1 MFESMYIGISGL
13 SAYSRGLN
21 VISNNLANMNTTG
34 FKGSTLN
41 FGDLFYRQQSSGG
54 DASSS
59 GSQLGTGVHV
69 LGTHMN
75 FRAGELRQTGNALD
89 LAITGNGYLVT
100 RDAHGKEQRYSRAG
114 QLAFDRDGILVSSTT
129 GRRIAGLDAAGAL
142 TDVTLNGL
150 RINPPV
156 ATTSVVLQ
164 GILSNTQSTTGTQ
177 NEFTLTPIKVIDSLG
192 GEHTLKAVFTS
203 SSANSGTWNVVV
215 RENTVDLATG
225 TVRFING
232 VPDPAASSISVA
244 FAPANAA
251 SMTFNLTLGPNASS
265 FSVGTSSTL
274 AVASQDG
281 VAVGSL
287 VSAAIDADGFVVATY
302 SNGKTQKGTQLALAS
317 VAADSALAPAENG
330 EFTLSDSTGLVI
342 GRAGQNGLGKFSAG
356 QVEGSN
362 VDLATQFTDL
372 IVMQRGYQA
381 SSRIVST
388 ANDLIQE
395 LFDMKGHR

>member
-54 DASSS
+54 DASSP
-59 GSQLGTGVHV
+59 GSQFGTGVHV

-89 LAITGNGYLVT
+89 LAIAGNGYLVT
-100 RDAHGKEQRYSRAG
+100 RDAHGQEQRYSRAG
-114 QLAFDRDGILVSSTT
+114 QLAFDR
-129 GRRIAGLDAAGAL
+129 RIAGLDAAGGL

-150 RINPPV
+150 RVNPPV

-164 GILSNTQSTTGTQ
+164 GILSSTQS
-177 NEFTLTPIKVIDSLG
+177 EFTLTPIKVIDAQG

-203 SSANSGTWNVVV
+203 AGATNPGAWTVAV
-215 RENTVDLATG
+215 RENTVDVATG
-225 TVRFING
+225 TVRFIGG
-232 VPDPAASSISVA
+232 VPDPAASSLSVA
-244 FAPANAA
+244 YSPAGAPA
-251 SMTFNLTLGPNASS
+251 MTFSLTLGPNASS
-265 FSVGTSSTL
+265 FSTGTSTTL

-281 VAVGSL
+281 VGVGSL
-287 VSAAIDADGFVVATY
+287 VSATIDSEGFVVATY

-317 VAADSALAPAENG
+317 VAAESALAAAENG
-330 EFTLSDSTGLVI
+330 EFTLADPTGLVI
-342 GRAGQNGLGKFSAG
+342 GRPGQDGLGKLSAG
-356 QVEGSN
+356 QIEGSN
-362 VDLATQFTDL
+362 VDLATEFTDL

>member
-54 DASSS
+54 DGSPQ
-59 GSQLGTGVHV
+59 GSQFGTGVHV
-69 LGTHMN
+69 LGTHVN

-89 LAITGNGYLVT
+89 LAIAGNGYLVS
-100 RDAHGKEQRYSRAG
+100 RDATGQEQRFSRAG
-114 QLAFDRDGILVSSTT
+114 QLAFDRDGFLVSSTT
-129 GRRIAGLDAAGAL
+129 GRRIAGLDAAGTL
-142 TDVTLNGL
+142 TDVSLNGL
-150 RINPPV
+150 RVNAPV

-164 GILSNTQSTTGTQ
+164 GILSSTQG
-177 NEFTLTPIKVIDSLG
+177 EFTLTPIKVIDAQG
-192 GEHTLKAVFTS
+192 GEHTLRAVFTS
-203 SSANSGTWNVVV
+203 TGSSNTQSWNVVV
-215 RENTVDLATG
+215 RENTVDVATG
-225 TVRFING
+225 TMRFING
-232 VPDPAASSISVA
+232 VPDPAASSLRVA
-244 FAPANAA
+244 YSPVGAPA
-251 SMTFNLTLGPNASS
+251 MTFNLALGPNASS
-265 FSVGTSSTL
+265 FSSTSTL
-274 AVASQDG
+274 AVSSQDG
-281 VAVGSL
+281 VGVGSL
-287 VSAAIDADGFVVATY
+287 VSASIDAEGFVVATY

-317 VAADSALAPAENG
+317 VAAESALAAVENG
-330 EFTLSDSTGLVI
+330 EFTLADPIGLVI
-342 GRAGQNGLGKFSAG
+342 GRPGQNGLGSFSAG
-356 QVEGSN
+356 QIEGSN
-362 VDLATQFTDL
+362 VDLATEFTDL

>member
-54 DASSS
+54 DASSP
-59 GSQLGTGVHV
+59 GSQFGTGVHV
-69 LGTHMN
+69 LGTHTS

-89 LAITGNGYLVT
+89 LAIAGNGYLVT
-100 RDAHGKEQRYSRAG
+100 RDAHGQEQRYSRAG
-114 QLAFDRDGILVSSTT
+114 QLAFDRDGFLVSSTT
-129 GRRIAGLDAAGAL
+129 GRRIAGLDAAGGL

-150 RINPPV
+150 RVNPPV

-164 GILSNTQSTTGTQ
+164 GILSSTQGTSGTQ
-177 NEFTLTPIKVIDSLG
+177 NEFTLTPIKVIDVQG

-203 SSANSGTWNVVV
+203 TGANTGTWNVVV
-215 RENTVDLATG
+215 RENTVDVATG

-244 FAPANAA
+244 YSPANAA
-251 SMTFNLTLGPNASS
+251 AMTFNLTLGPNASS
-265 FSVGTSSTL
+265 FSAGSSSTL

-281 VAVGSL
+281 VGVGSL
-287 VSAAIDADGFVVATY
+287 VSATIDSEGFVVATY

-317 VAADSALAPAENG
+317 VAADSALAAAENG
-330 EFTLSDSTGLVI
+330 EFTLADPTGLVI
-342 GRAGQNGLGKFSAG
+342 GRPGQNGLGSLSAG
-356 QVEGSN
+356 QIEGSN
-362 VDLATQFTDL
+362 VDLATEFTDL

>member
-59 GSQLGTGVHV
+59 GSQFGTGVHV

-89 LAITGNGYLVT
+89 LAIAGNGYLVT
-100 RDAHGKEQRYSRAG
+100 RDASGQEQRYSRAG

-129 GRRIAGLDAAGAL
+129 GRRIAGLNAAGAL
-142 TDVTLNGL
+142 TDVSLNGL

-164 GILSNTQSTTGTQ
+164 GILSSTQS
-177 NEFTLTPIKVIDSLG
+177 EFTLTPIKVIDAQG

-203 SSANSGTWNVVV
+203 AGSTNPGAWTVAV
-215 RENTVDLATG
+215 RKDSVDIATG
-225 TVRFING
+225 TLRFIGG
-232 VPDPAASSISVA
+232 VPDPAASSLSVVYSPA
-244 FAPANAA
+244 GAPA
-251 SMTFNLTLGPNASS
+251 MTFNLTLGPNASS
-265 FSVGTSSTL
+265 FSTGTSTTL

-317 VAADSALAPAENG
+317 VAADSALAAAENG
-330 EFTLSDSTGLVI
+330 EFTLSDATGLVI
-342 GRAGQNGLGKFSAG
+342 GRAGQNGLGTFSAG

>member
-21 VISNNLANMNTTG
+21 IISNNLANMNTTG

-54 DASSS
+54 EGSPQ
-59 GSQLGTGVHV
+59 GSQFGTGVHV
-69 LGTHMN
+69 LGTHVN

-89 LAITGNGYLVT
+89 LAIAGNGYLVT
-100 RDAHGKEQRYSRAG
+100 RDATGQEQRYSRAG
-114 QLAFDRDGILVSSTT
+114 QLAFDRDGFLISSTT
-129 GRRIAGLDAAGAL
+129 GRRIAGLDATGGL
-142 TDVTLNGL
+142 GDVSLNGL
-150 RINPPV
+150 RVKAPV

-164 GILSNTQSTTGTQ
+164 GILSSTQSETP
-177 NEFTLTPIKVIDSLG
+177 FTVIDAQG
-192 GEHTLKAVFTS
+192 GEHTLMAVFTS
-203 SSANSGTWNVVV
+203 AGTTNPGAWTVAV
-215 RENTVDLATG
+215 RENTVDIATG
-225 TVRFING
+225 TLRFVG
-232 VPDPAASSISVA
+232 GRPDPAASSLSVA
-244 FAPANAA
+244 YSPAGAA
-251 SMTFNLTLGPNASS
+251 AMRFDLTLGPNASS
-265 FSVGTSSTL
+265 FSTGTSTKL

-281 VAVGSL
+281 VSVGSL
-287 VSAAIDADGFVVATY
+287 VSATIDAEGFVVATY

-317 VAADSALAPAENG
+317 VAAESGLAAAENG
-330 EFTLSDSTGLVI
+330 EFTLADPTGLVI
-342 GRAGQNGLGKFSAG
+342 GRPGQNGLGRFSAG
-356 QVEGSN
+356 QIEGSN
-362 VDLATQFTDL
+362 VDLATEFTDL

>member
-54 DASSS
+54 EAASQ
-59 GSQLGTGVHV
+59 GSQFGTGVHV
-69 LGTHMN
+69 LGTHVN

-89 LAITGNGYLVT
+89 LAIAGNGYLVT
-100 RDAHGKEQRYSRAG
+100 RDATGQEQRYSRAG
-114 QLAFDRDGILVSSTT
+114 QLAFDRDGFLVSSTT
-129 GRRIAGLDAAGAL
+129 GRRIAGLDAAGGL
-142 TDVTLNGL
+142 TDVSLNGL
-150 RINPPV
+150 RINAPV

-164 GILSNTQSTTGTQ
+164 GVLSSTQSG
-177 NEFTLTPIKVIDSLG
+177 EFTLTPIKVIDAQG

-203 SSANSGTWNVVV
+203 TGTTTSGNWNVVV
-215 RENTVDLATG
+215 RDGTVDVTTG
-225 TVRFING
+225 TMRFING
-232 VPDPAASSISVA
+232 VPDPAASSFNVNYQPA
-244 FAPANAA
+244 GAPA
-251 SMTFNLTLGPNASS
+251 MTFSLTLGPNASS
-265 FSVGTSSTL
+265 FSTTSSL

-281 VAVGSL
+281 VAVGTL
-287 VSAAIDADGFVVATY
+287 VSAAIDTEGFVVATY

-317 VAADSALAPAENG
+317 VAADSALAAAENG
-330 EFTLSDSTGLVI
+330 EFTLADPTGLVI
-342 GRAGQNGLGKFSAG
+342 GRAGKNGLGSFSAG

-362 VDLATQFTDL
+362 VDLATEFTDL

>member
-54 DASSS
+54 EGSPQ
-59 GSQLGTGVHV
+59 GSQFGTGVHV
-69 LGTHMN
+69 LGTHVN

-89 LAITGNGYLVT
+89 LAIAGNGYLVT
-100 RDAHGKEQRYSRAG
+100 RDATGQAQRFSRAG

-150 RINPPV
+150 RVNPPT

-164 GILSNTQSTTGTQ
+164 GILSSTQG
-177 NEFTLTPIKVIDSLG
+177 EFTLTPLKVIDAQG

-203 SSANSGTWNVVV
+203 AGSTTTGSWTVVV
-215 RENTVDLATG
+215 REDTLDVATG
-225 TVRFING
+225 TMRFING
-232 VPDPAASSISVA
+232 VPDPAASSLSVTYGPVG
-244 FAPANAA
+244 APA
-251 SMTFNLTLGPNASS
+251 MTFSLALGPNASS
-265 FSVGTSSTL
+265 FSSTSTL
-274 AVASQDG
+274 AVSSQDG
-281 VAVGSL
+281 VGVGSL
-287 VSAAIDADGFVVATY
+287 VSAAIDTEGFVVATY

-317 VAADSALAPAENG
+317 VAAESDLAAAENG
-330 EFTLSDSTGLVI
+330 EFTLADPTGLVI
-342 GRAGQNGLGKFSAG
+342 GRPGQNGLGSFSAG
-356 QVEGSN
+356 QIEGSN
-362 VDLATQFTDL
+362 VDLATEFTDL

-381 SSRIVST
+381 ASRIVST